1 MSRMSTAAASAIVAL
16 TMSATVAVVA
26 HEPPVPIE
34 SGSIQWAPAPPALPE
49 GAQIAV
55 LSGDPTADGQ
65 FVLRLKLPGG
75 YEIPAHTHSGD
86 ELITVISGEFNVG
99 HGEILDRNATTTLS
113 TGGFVEMPAGHPH
126 FAWTGA
132 ETIVQ
137 IHGPGPFDIQ
147 YIDPANDPLL
157 Q

>member
-1 MSRMSTAAASAIVAL
+1 MPRKSTFIASAIAALALSTAALAQ
-16 TMSATVAVVA
+16 A
-26 HEPPVPIE
+26 HEPPAPAMP
-34 SGSIQWAPAPPALPE
+34 GSIEWSPAPPVLPE

-55 LSGDPTADGQ
+55 HSGNPGAEGP

-75 YEIPAHTHSGD
+75 YAVPAHTHSGD

-99 HGEILDRNATTTLS
+99 HGEKLDRSATMVLS
-113 TGGFVEMPAGHPH
+113 AGGFIEMPAGHPH
-126 FAWTGA
+126 FAWTGS

-147 YIDPANDPLL
+147 YIDPSDDPLS